1 LDALRLTRFQ
11 REAAVSGLGSSKKET
26 VLWLR
31 RAKSSACHLHRLMR
45 DKKKGNS
52 QLELKLP
59 PKPKPQLELIWTP
72 VTINKNQIR
81 LFCWDTKTD
90 KKGGSF
96 FMEQQHIKNKRGNFA
111 VTRNKVFFSKKGTA
125 LLLPHQIKRQEIVEA
140 GVSFPRDEGSEKEEE
155 YQSSSTTTA
164 ESASFRRV
172 R

>member
-96 FMEQQHIKNKRGNFA
+96 FH
-111 VTRNKVFFSKKGTA
+111 GTA
-125 LLLPHQIKRQEIVEA
+125 AHQEQEGKFCSDTE
-140 GVSFPRDEGSEKEEE
+140 
-155 YQSSSTTTA
+155 
-164 ESASFRRV
+164 
-172 R
+172 